1 MILIESCHLF
11 SAETLANTAS
21 TRIFIYV
28 YSYLYNYKNMEK
40 YKRIY
45 TLWFQQVH
53 KLGGAE

>member
-21 TRIFIYV
+21 TCIFIYV

-45 TLWFQQVH
+45 TMWFQ
-53 KLGGAE
+53 